1 MDHQTALKG
10 LEKEVMQQKKNVR
23 DLEDQK
29 KEWEKSKINLCGSI
43 EGFKTQRKEDV
54 GRIKELVEDK
64 EEVRQ
69 VFIRLMRDLKNE
81 KKELCG
87 IIECLQT
94 ERREDAG
101 RIDELVQVK
110 EDLQKAL
117 MEKDMDHQTTLKA
130 LKEEG
135 KQQKENLIGRIKKL
149 VQVKE
154 DLQKALK
161 EKDTDHKTALE
172 QGRQQKGKALTER
185 GDKS

>member
-29 KEWEKSKINLCGSI
+29 KEWEKSKINLCGSF
-43 EGFKTQRKEDV
+43 EGFKTQRKEDM
-54 GRIKELVEDK
+54 GRIHELVEDK

-69 VFIRLMRDLKNE
+69 VFIRLMRDLTNE

-87 IIECLQT
+87 IIEGLQT

-101 RIDELVQVK
+101 RIDELAQ
-110 EDLQKAL
+110 
-117 MEKDMDHQTTLKA
+117 
-130 LKEEG
+130 
-135 KQQKENLIGRIKKL
+135 N
-149 VQVKE
+149 KE